1 MSFDSIWLI
10 HRLWGDIMVLLTHGY
25 ISGHKSQ
32 NAPLDPIVAPA
43 LSIAQLFFVPVYVQ
57 SRPGM
62 VLGYVIPF
70 VSL

>member
-1 MSFDSIWLI
+1 
-10 HRLWGDIMVLLTHGY
+10 MVLLTHGY